1 MRFTSQ
7 KPQKSAPNVTNTS
20 LYCNNIAFFVA
31 FSLFPLFALVKCSK
45 VYFVNKRRIYDRY
58 ENDCKIEEIVCPY
71 AEYDAIAQRCEH
83 DGKHGEIAPSSA
95 WHGDR

>member
-1 MRFTSQ
+1 M
-7 KPQKSAPNVTNTS
+7 
-20 LYCNNIAFFVA
+20 
-31 FSLFPLFALVKCSK
+31 
-45 VYFVNKRRIYDRY
+45 YFVNKRRIDDRY